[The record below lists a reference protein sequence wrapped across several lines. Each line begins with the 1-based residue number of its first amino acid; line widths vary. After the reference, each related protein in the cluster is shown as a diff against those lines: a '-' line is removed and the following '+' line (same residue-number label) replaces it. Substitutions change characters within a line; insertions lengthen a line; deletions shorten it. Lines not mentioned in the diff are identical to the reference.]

1 MRCQSGAPLVMRF
14 NCREEPWP
22 RCGLALL
29 PASASPWPRCGLALL
44 PTLASYLGFPPWLS
58 ALASRLGFPP
68 WLAALAGLL
77 GPSSLGIPRSAA
89 QVSLVASDVLPSGG
103 PLAAQLGPSGCATTV
118 WLPPAFWL
126 PSGGL
131 ARRWPALWQCFLAA
145 RSAGAGGTLALSFG
159 CFLAAFWW
167 LARPGPARPSTLA
180 ALRVAFWLLRPA
192 QPASAGLSPDSLAAF
207 WRHRSWRLPSCCPT
221 LW

>member
-1 MRCQSGAPLVMRF
+1 M
-14 NCREEPWP
+14 
-22 RCGLALL
+22 
-29 PASASPWPRCGLALL
+29 
-44 PTLASYLGFPPWLS
+44 
-58 ALASRLGFPP
+58 
-68 WLAALAGLL
+68 
-77 GPSSLGIPRSAA
+77 
-89 QVSLVASDVLPSGG
+89 VASDVLPSGG
-103 PLAAQLGPSGCATTV
+103 SLAAQLSPSGCATTV

-131 ARRWPALWQCFLAA
+131 VRRWPALWQRCMPFNCFLAA

-207 WRHRSWRLPSCCPT
+207 WRHRSWRLPSCCLT
-221 LW
+221 LWWPSVVCGFLWRPSGGLPFRRPSGRTVRPGGGQPDGGRTGIPNSVGCRWDGPPVASRRVNT

>member
-1 MRCQSGAPLVMRF
+1 M
-14 NCREEPWP
+14 
-22 RCGLALL
+22 
-29 PASASPWPRCGLALL
+29 
-44 PTLASYLGFPPWLS
+44 
-58 ALASRLGFPP
+58 
-68 WLAALAGLL
+68 
-77 GPSSLGIPRSAA
+77 
-89 QVSLVASDVLPSGG
+89 VASDVLPSGG
-103 PLAAQLGPSGCATTV
+103 SLAAQLSPSGCATTV

-126 PSGGL
+126 PSGSL

-192 QPASAGLSPDSLAAF
+192 QPASAGLSPTLWQPSGGTAPGGCHLAA
-207 WRHRSWRLPSCCPT
+207 RLSGSLLWSVAFSGGPLAACLSGGPLGGPSGPAAANQMAAGPGSPI
-221 LW
+221 LLDAFGAALRWHHEG